1 MLIRIVALVFLLA
14 SPLVL
19 AETTKSLSTGFDFST
34 GKYGNT
40 SSTNILTIPVTG
52 KIRFDDYFFKL
63 TVPYI
68 RVSSSGGVVTQKL
81 GPSKSITRTT
91 TVIQSGLGD
100 ITASAGYT
108 FYDEDRLALDLVG
121 NVKFGTANPE
131 QNLGSG
137 KNDYSAQI
145 DGIYGINS
153 TSIFATAGYK
163 IVGAPEG
170 VTVRNI
176 AYGTIGAS
184 YKLNDTSSVG
194 AALDAAQA
202 NSELSS
208 DTRELSVFYSR
219 KISKSEKVSVYIL
232 KGFTDSSP
240 DSGFGANITGT
251 F

>member
-14 SPLVL
+14 SPLVS
-19 AETTKSLSTGFDFST
+19 AETTKSLSTGFDFSS
-34 GKYGNT
+34 GKYGGT
-40 SSTNILTIPVTG
+40 TSTNILSIPVTG

-68 RVSSSGGVVTQKL
+68 RVSSTGGVVTQKL
-81 GPSKSITRTT
+81 GPNKSVSKSTIVT
-91 TVIQSGLGD
+91 QSGLGD

-108 FYDEDRLALDLVG
+108 FYEAERLALDLVG

-145 DGIYGINS
+145 DGTYGINS
-153 TSIFATAGYK
+153 TSVFATAGYK

-170 VTVRNI
+170 MSVRNI
-176 AYGTIGAS
+176 AYATVGAS
-184 YKLNDTSSVG
+184 QKLNDISSVG
-194 AALDAAQA
+194 AALDAAQSS
-202 NSELSS
+202 SELSS
-208 DTRELSVFYSR
+208 GTREFSVFYSR
-219 KISKSEKVSVYIL
+219 KINKTEKVSVYIL

-240 DSGFGANITGT
+240 DFGFGASITGT